1 MKPTQPV
8 IPFRFTSL
16 QRKGLLALTGI
27 AVALQ
32 AGYLLYTR
40 TDNSIGHNP
49 DEKAWLAHQQ
59 QLDVLKAKNDTATHK
74 VYPFNPNFM
83 SDYKAY
89 MLGLTTAQYN
99 RLKAYRS
106 SGKWIDSPADF
117 KAVTGVSDS
126 LLATVSPYFKF
137 PDWVTRKNAGQ
148 AAQPT
153 PYNSTIATTAEK
165 TTLSPFKRDKPAV
178 NQIDINNAT
187 AEQLEKAYGIGPAY
201 ANRIMKRRDALGAF
215 VSMDQMADFE
225 DFSPEAVA
233 DLKKRF
239 FVGNGTLVNKINVNT
254 ASLQQLSRFPY
265 FNRDMARAIITA
277 RSMNGKIHNFDE
289 LLKIEQIILVNSKI
303 ISLYLEY

>member
-40 TDNSIGHNP
+40 TDNSISQDP
-49 DEKAWLAHQQ
+49 DQKAWLAHQQ
-59 QLDVLKAKNDTATHK
+59 QLDALKAKNDTATHK
-74 VYPFNPNFM
+74 VYPFNPNFI

-106 SGKWIDSPADF
+106 SGKWINSPADF

-126 LLATVSPYFKF
+126 LLAALSPHFKF
-137 PDWVTRKNAGQ
+137 PDWVVNKQQQ
-148 AAQPT
+148 AAASYVSTQPELHKNNT
-153 PYNSTIATTAEK
+153 PQPVK
-165 TTLSPFKRDKPAV
+165 TSKQAFVL
-178 NQIDINNAT
+178 QDINIARP
-187 AEQLEKAYGIGPAY
+187 EQLEKAYGIGPAY
-201 ANRIMKRRDALGAF
+201 ANRIIKRRDALGAF
-215 VSMDQMADFE
+215 VSMEQMADFE

-239 FVGNGTLVNKINVNT
+239 FAGPGAAVNTININT

-289 LLKIEQIILVNSKI
+289 LLKIEPKILVNSKI

>member
-1 MKPTQPV
+1 MKPTQP
-8 IPFRFTSL
+8 IIAFRFTSL

-40 TDNSIGHNP
+40 TDHSNGQNP

-59 QLDVLKAKNDTATHK
+59 QLDALKAEKDTATHK
-74 VYPFNPNFM
+74 VYPFNPNFI

-89 MLGLTTAQYN
+89 MLGLTTSQYN

-106 SGKWIDSPADF
+106 SGKWINSPADF
-117 KAVTGVSDS
+117 KEVTGVSDS

-148 AAQPT
+148 SAQPT
-153 PYNSTIATTAEK
+153 PNNSTIATTAEK
-165 TTLSPFKRDKPAV
+165 TTLPPFKKDKPAV
-178 NQIDINNAT
+178 NQLDINTAT
-187 AEQLEKAYGIGPAY
+187 AEQLEKAYGIGQAY
-201 ANRIMKRRDALGAF
+201 ANRIIKRRDALGAF
-215 VSMDQMADFE
+215 VSMEQMADFE